1 MLALGALC
9 GRMEDGKGVK
19 AMSVTCYRGVVR
31 GKTVFLGAEA
41 DLPEGT
47 GVLVTPL
54 PARKG
59 SPQAILA
66 VLEASPGVSH
76 EAAEELRRLIRE
88 GKRSAR
94 FEDPFSQHK

>member
-1 MLALGALC
+1 MAVVG
-9 GRMEDGKGVK
+9 
-19 AMSVTCYRGVVR
+19 YRGIVR
-31 GKTVFLGAEA
+31 GKTVVLGDEA

-54 PARKG
+54 PPTKG

-66 VLEASPGVSH
+66 ALEASPAVSH

-88 GKRSAR
+88 GKRPAR
-94 FEDPFSQHK
+94 FEDPFSRRK